1 MITNHDLRH
10 EATEL
15 GKALQSAT
23 TFTPDAR
30 ARVIALRTCLFER
43 GLYDPILGR
52 LDSATVAQPSVSE
65 IAQQLTKIAEA
76 LN

>member
-23 TFTPDAR
+23 NWTPETRTR
-30 ARVIALRTCLFER
+30 AIVLRTRLFQR
-43 GLYDPILGR
+43 GFYDPILGR
-52 LDSATVAQPSVSE
+52 LDSATVPQATVSE
-65 IAQQLTKIAEA
+65 IAQQLAKIAEA

>member
-15 GKALQSAT
+15 SKALQSASSLT
-23 TFTPDAR
+23 GDMR
-30 ARVIALRTCLFER
+30 KRVIALRTCLFER
-43 GLYDPILGR
+43 GFYDPVLGR
-52 LDSATVAQPSVSE
+52 LDSATVAQASVSE
-65 IAQQLTKIAEA
+65 IAHQLTKIAEA